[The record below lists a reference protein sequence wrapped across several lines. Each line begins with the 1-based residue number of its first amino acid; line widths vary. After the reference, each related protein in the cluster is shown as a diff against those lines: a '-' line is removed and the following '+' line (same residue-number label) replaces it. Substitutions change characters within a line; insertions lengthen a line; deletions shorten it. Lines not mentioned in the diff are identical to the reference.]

1 MKTSTFP
8 TIISRKLSLL
18 GLLLIFLAVAPLAFA
33 QEEPALR
40 LSLRRDFGTGIGSN
54 IQGTFSLRAEGPEDL
69 ERVEFLLDGE
79 VIGQATAAP
88 FRYQFHTE
96 SFPPGTH
103 TFSAIGY
110 TAVGQTLT
118 SNSFSSNFLT
128 SSQSSRAI
136 FWLVVPLLILA
147 LGGRW
152 LTNRIAGRGG
162 RTAEKTA
169 VDGLFGGTIC
179 PKCKRPFARHWWGI
193 NIGVG
198 KYDRCPHCGKWSVVQ
213 RVHPDILAASVQAM
227 KQADAQS
234 ETNPPSPA
242 DDDDGA
248 LRRRLDDSRYDS

>member
-1 MKTSTFP
+1 MKTYTFP
-8 TIISRKLSLL
+8 PIISRKLSLL

-40 LSLRRDFGTGIGSN
+40 LSMRRDFGTGIGSN
-54 IQGTFSLRAEGPEDL
+54 IQGTFSLRAEGPDDL

-128 SSQSSRAI
+128 RSQSNRAI
-136 FWLVVPLLILA
+136 FWLIVPLLILA
-147 LGGRW
+147 FGGRW

-162 RTAEKTA
+162 RAEEAA

-179 PKCKRPFARHWWGI
+179 PKCKRPFARHWWGV

-234 ETNPPSPA
+234 ETAPPPA
-242 DDDDGA
+242 PDEEA
-248 LRRRLDDSRYDS
+248 LHRRLDNSRFDN